1 MKKLLSFILAAAMLL
16 GFVGCKGKNSEKL
29 KVFFKDRVEN
39 SLNEETRV
47 MKTNDKTTTEDRAK
61 FLIAQIIQGPLNE
74 KNRAL
79 ISKKAQLLSFAINDG
94 VATVNM
100 SKEFSSADGVNALLL
115 RLSFV
120 NTLCALDGI
129 NGIVIQVDG
138 KPIVS
143 DATGKEVGVMSPDD
157 IALDTDDK
165 PSSAKS
171 RIVLYFPK
179 KGGEKLVR
187 ETREVELQNA
197 LSIEKTVISE
207 LLKGPTDSDCTNAV
221 PTETKLLGI
230 ETKDNVCFVNFSNE
244 FVTKTSP
251 GSLSTTL
258 ALYSVVNSLCD
269 LPGVK
274 AVQILVNG
282 ENGVEFGN
290 YVLDIPYEAD
300 LSITE

>member
-1 MKKLLSFILAAAMLL
+1 MKKVISIVLAAALLL
-16 GFVGCKGKNSEKL
+16 GFGGCGGKNSEKL
-29 KVFFKDRVEN
+29 KVFFKSGIEN
-39 SLNEETRV
+39 SLNEETRI
-47 MKTNDKTTTEDRAK
+47 MKTDKKTTTEDRAK
-61 FLIAQIIQGPLNE
+61 FLISQLIQGPQDE

-79 ISKKAQLLSFAINDG
+79 LSKKTQLLSIAINGG

-100 SKEFSSADGVNALLL
+100 SKEFSKADGVNALLL

-129 NGIVIQVDG
+129 DGIVIQVDG

-143 DATGKEVGVMSPDD
+143 DATGKEVGVMNAED
-157 IALDTDDK
+157 IAFDTDDK
-165 PSSAKS
+165 PSSTKS
-171 RIVLYFPK
+171 HIVLYFPK

-187 ETREVELQNA
+187 ETREVELQKA
-197 LSIEKTVISE
+197 LSIERTVISE
-207 LLKGPTDSDCTNAV
+207 LLKGPEDSSCTNAV
-221 PTETKLLGI
+221 PSETKLMSI
-230 ETKDNVCFVNFSNE
+230 ETVDNVCFVNFSTE
-244 FVTKTSP
+244 FVSKTSP

-258 ALYSVVNSLCD
+258 ALYSVVNSLCE

-282 ENGVEFGN
+282 ENNVEFGN